1 MQNDIKRV
9 IAYSTCSQLGYMFFA
24 AGVGA
29 YGAAMFHL
37 FTHAAF
43 KALLFLGAGSVIH
56 AMHHE
61 QDMRYYGGLR
71 RHIPYTFWAMLFG
84 TLAITGVG
92 ILQIYGLPSLG
103 FAGFFSKDAII
114 ESAYAAG
121 TSVGGFAFFIGV
133 FAALLTSFYSWRL
146 IFLTF
151 YGKPR
156 WIESDHIQHALHDAD
171 DHDHPDAEDAGHDTR
186 EHDKGAHEVKSGTG
200 GYHPH
205 ESPWTML
212 VPLALLALGAVLAG
226 QLFHEAFIGHHA
238 GHDFWR
244 GAVAFDPHQIEL
256 MHGVPTWVKLS
267 ATAAMLTGL
276 AIAFYAYIRN
286 TDFPKA
292 FVDQFGLLYR
302 FLLNKWYFDEIYHV
316 LLVRPAMWLGRFLWK
331 KGDEGTIDRLGPDG
345 FAAVVVAG
353 TKVTARIQTGYL
365 YTYALV
371 MLLGVAAAVTWAMAQ

>member
-1 MQNDIKRV
+1 M
-9 IAYSTCSQLGYMFFA
+9 
-24 AGVGA
+24 
-29 YGAAMFHL
+29 
-37 FTHAAF
+37 
-43 KALLFLGAGSVIH
+43 LL
-56 AMHHE
+56 
-61 QDMRYYGGLR
+61 
-71 RHIPYTFWAMLFG
+71 G

-92 ILQIYGLPSLG
+92 IIQIYGLPQLG

-114 ESAYAAG
+114 ESAFASG
-121 TSVGGFAFFIGV
+121 TTVGGFAFFIGV

-156 WIESDHIQHALHDAD
+156 WIESEHIQHALHGDH
-171 DHDHPDAEDAGHDTR
+171 HDHPDAEDAGHDTR
-186 EHDKGAHEVKSGTG
+186 EHDKGAHEVKAGTG

-238 GHDFWR
+238 GHDFWH
-244 GAVAFDPHQIEL
+244 GAVAFDPDQIDR

-267 ATAAMLTGL
+267 ATTAMLTGL

-286 TDFPKA
+286 TDFPRA
-292 FVDQFGLLYR
+292 FVSQFGLLYR
-302 FLLNKWYFDEIYHV
+302 FLLNKWYFDEIYNV
-316 LLVRPAMWLGRFLWK
+316 LLVRPSMWLGRFLWK
-331 KGDEGTIDRLGPDG
+331 KGDEGTIDRFGPDG
-345 FAAVVVAG
+345 IAAAVVAG
-353 TKVTARIQTGYL
+353 TKVTAKVQTGYL